1 MPHVTLSSELL
12 TMRIGSDQWELRSRG
27 GTCSLHEAASGT
39 AEASTGSHVRGA
51 TATHRGQRLHDVTVV
66 DVTGVGQHGRGR
78 EARQRLPLGAQQ
90 HDVAGRHLGEV
101 GQAPSHPCNS
111 GEGRKEKRREV
122 KSSPGRLSGGSLR
135 ALCLYVSFWLDS

>member
-1 MPHVTLSSELL
+1 M
-12 TMRIGSDQWELRSRG
+12 
-27 GTCSLHEAASGT
+27 HEAASGT
-39 AEASTGSHVRGA
+39 AETSTGSHMQGA
-51 TATHRGQRLHDVTVV
+51 TATHRGQRLHDVAVV

-111 GEGRKEKRREV
+111 GEEGRRDE
-122 KSSPGRLSGGSLR
+122 GRSKAAQGVCLG
-135 ALCLYVSFWLDS
+135 AHCVLCAFM